1 MQLEIEDIQQFIPQI
16 ANDLRIEITK
26 ALEEE
31 IFISYPSGLINFL
44 FSHDIDFDKRSK
56 DPKDRTY
63 YLRVRKFW
71 NDPEFPFIEKNGIKG
86 VRLSDLNNYLKC

>member
-31 IFISYPSGLINFL
+31 RFISYRGMAHFL
-44 FSHDIDFDKRSK
+44 FSHEIDYEERSK
-56 DPKDRTY
+56 DRKDRTHY
-63 YLRVRKFW
+63 QRIKKFW
-71 NDPEFPFIEKNGIKG
+71 DDPKFPKIQKNGIEG
-86 VRLSDLNNYLKC
+86 VMLSDFKKYFKC